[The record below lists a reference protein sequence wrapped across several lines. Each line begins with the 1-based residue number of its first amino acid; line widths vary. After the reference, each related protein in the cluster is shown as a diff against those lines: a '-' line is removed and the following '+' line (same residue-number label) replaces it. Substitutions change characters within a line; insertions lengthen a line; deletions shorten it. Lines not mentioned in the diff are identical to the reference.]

1 MKDLK
6 NTSDK
11 DLNKELSQK
20 KEVLRLFRFG
30 VAGSKSKDIRK
41 GRNVRKDIAKILT
54 EKNSRD

>member
-6 NTSDK
+6 NISDK

-20 KEVLRLFRFG
+20 RESLRLFRFG

-41 GRNVRKDIAKILT
+41 GRNTRKDIAKILT
-54 EKNSRD
+54 EKNSRS